1 MLQSLT
7 RQQRLV
13 LIAGVAI
20 IVGIFLAAILLLL
33 TDEPPQPLA
42 WPDIGAPCEANA
54 ALAFRQQGVAASV
67 SITREALLVTIN
79 GPSDEAWDV
88 FSATT
93 RLSTMGC
100 GPYNLIRVDVPD
112 PEGRADVRLSYE
124 LTGPEL
130 QMWAEGQLTD
140 AQLAE
145 RMRRQMYQSMPIAT
159 PTP

>member
-1 MLQSLT
+1 MLRSLT
-7 RQQRLV
+7 RQQRLA
-13 LIAGVAI
+13 LIAGAAI
-20 IVGIFLAAILLLL
+20 IAGIFLAAVLLLF
-33 TDEPPQPLA
+33 TGEPPQPLA

-79 GPSDEAWDV
+79 GPSDQAWDV

-93 RLSTMGC
+93 RLGKMGC

-112 PEGRADVRLSYE
+112 PEGRPDVRLFYE

-130 QMWAEGQLTD
+130 QMWAAGQLND

-145 RMRRQMYQSMPIAT
+145 RMRRQMYQTVPFAT

>member
-1 MLQSLT
+1 MFRSLT
-7 RQQRLV
+7 RQQRLA
-13 LIAGVAI
+13 LIAGVAVI
-20 IVGIFLAAILLLL
+20 AGIFLAAILLLL

-79 GPSDEAWDV
+79 GPSDQAWDV

-93 RLSTMGC
+93 RLGTMGC

-112 PEGRADVRLSYE
+112 PEGRPDVRLYYE

-130 QMWAEGQLTD
+130 QLWADGKLND

-145 RMRRQMYQSMPIAT
+145 RMRRQMYQTSPIAT
-159 PTP
+159 PTT

>member
-1 MLQSLT
+1 MLRSLT
-7 RQQRLV
+7 RQQRLA
-13 LIAGVAI
+13 LIAGAVVIA
-20 IVGIFLAAILLLL
+20 GIFLAAVLLLV

-79 GPSDEAWDV
+79 GSSDQAWDV

-93 RLSTMGC
+93 RLGAMGC

-112 PEGRADVRLSYE
+112 PEGRPDVRLFYE

-130 QMWAEGQLTD
+130 QMWAAGQLND

-145 RMRRQMYQSMPIAT
+145 RMRRQMYQTVPFAT

>member
-1 MLQSLT
+1 MLRSLT
-7 RQQRLV
+7 RQQRLI
-13 LIAGVAI
+13 LIAGVATI
-20 IVGIFLAAILLLL
+20 ALIFTAAIFLLL
-33 TDEPPQPLA
+33 TDQPETALP

-54 ALAFRQQGVAASV
+54 ALAFRQRGVAASV
-67 SITREALLVTIN
+67 SITREALLVTVD
-79 GPSDEAWDV
+79 GPSDQAWDV

-93 RLSTMGC
+93 KLATLGC

-112 PEGRADVRLSYE
+112 PDGRSAIRLFYE

-130 QMWAEGQLTD
+130 QMWANGQLND

-145 RMRRQMYQSMPIAT
+145 RMRRQMYQTVPFMT

>member
-1 MLQSLT
+1 MLRSLT
-7 RQQRLV
+7 RQQRLA
-13 LIAGVAI
+13 LIASAAI
-20 IVGIFLAAILLLL
+20 IAGIFLAVMLLLL

-42 WPDIGAPCEANA
+42 WPDVGAPCEANA

-67 SITREALLVTIN
+67 SITREALLVTVN
-79 GPSDEAWDV
+79 GSSDQAWDV

-93 RLSTMGC
+93 RLGTMGC

-112 PEGRADVRLSYE
+112 PEGRPDVRLYYE
-124 LTGPEL
+124 LTGQEL
-130 QMWAEGQLTD
+130 QLWVEGQLND

-145 RMRRQMYQSMPIAT
+145 RMRRQMYQTSPIAT

>member
-1 MLQSLT
+1 MLRSLT
-7 RQQRLV
+7 RQQSLSV
-13 LIAGVAI
+13 MAGAAI
-20 IVGIFLAAILLLL
+20 IAVIFLAAIALLL
-33 TDEPPQPLA
+33 TDEPPQRLE
-42 WPDIGAPCEANA
+42 WPDVGAPCEANA

-67 SITREALLVTIN
+67 SITRAALLVTVF
-79 GPSDEAWDV
+79 GPSDQAWDV

-93 RLSTMGC
+93 RLVNMGC

-112 PEGRADVRLSYE
+112 PEGRPDVRLFYE

-130 QMWAEGQLTD
+130 QLWLEGKLND

-145 RMRRQMYQSMPIAT
+145 RMRRQMYQTVPFVT